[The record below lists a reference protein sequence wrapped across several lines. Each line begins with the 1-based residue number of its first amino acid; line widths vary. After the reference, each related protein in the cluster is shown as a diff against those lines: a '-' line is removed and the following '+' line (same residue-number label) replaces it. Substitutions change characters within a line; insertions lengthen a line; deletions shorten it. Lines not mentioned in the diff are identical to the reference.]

1 MAARTVRLAL
11 LVVAC
16 VLLLG
21 ALGLDHRGHGVV
33 GALRGGRHLGDGCG
47 HIVEDRL
54 HVLDRLIDDFLVLR
68 NEFSCA
74 RASRGRSGRRGR
86 GRLRR
91 RRAVLVLL
99 FVLVFIVVLVLVLV
113 LVLGHLG
120 RRRRCGRIGSRV
132 RGGRLVL
139 LLGVGVLASLT
150 KLDEALKLLVRRGP
164 DLLELRAGIGHLAT
178 GVARHLG
185 RRLRVTRVAL

>member
-1 MAARTVRLAL
+1 MAAGTVRLAV

-54 HVLDRLIDDFLVLR
+54 HVLDRLIDDFFVLR

-74 RASRGRSGRRGR
+74 RASRGRSGRRAR

-99 FVLVFIVVLVLVLV
+99 FVPVFIVVLVLVLV

-120 RRRRCGRIGSRV
+120 RRRRGRIGSRV
-132 RGGRLVL
+132 RGGCLFLVL
-139 LLGVGVLASLT
+139 GIAVLASLT
-150 KLDEALKLLVRRGP
+150 KLDEALKLLVRGGP
-164 DLLELRAGIGHLAT
+164 DLLELRAGI
-178 GVARHLG
+178 
-185 RRLRVTRVAL
+185 